1 MSKKMFFYFALV
13 FVTTNLFYN
22 ERWGLNTFIIAFL
35 TIIVSLVSQRDTS
48 LSKQP
53 LTAKWWFAAFLFLLN
68 GFAVFYTHSLL
79 SSILYIFTFLY
90 FSAVHNARQLS
101 VPLGF
106 AQSIQS
112 FFGGFYHIVESAIT
126 HMQQKEKKD
135 TQSLFIRFLLFT
147 VPVIIAIVFL
157 KLYQSADQTFY
168 EMTKF
173 INLDWISWGFIGF
186 YFVIFFSS
194 YGLFFF
200 TENAEINKLEAN
212 LKNGIA
218 THYDDGIQKYLG
230 IKNEQKI
237 ALSLLVTLNVML
249 LLYNF
254 IDLKFILIDL
264 PNPEPTLRYSALLHG
279 GVNSLITSIILVII
293 IITFLYRGQLN
304 FQGNKI
310 TRALALVWLSL
321 NLLMVFTTAVKNAEY
336 IAHWGLTYKRIGV
349 YIYLLLATMGLL
361 FTIIKIIRIK
371 SIWFLIR
378 NTSLAFLTC
387 FTLMGL
393 VNWDKLIVKHNLTHL
408 APSQIDFDYLLGIGW
423 EAYPDLMHYYNTHKE
438 SPEIT
443 EERWFWHHL
452 FESFDNT
459 RKHLREKRSTVT
471 WRSLNLRE
479 AQLLKRMENFKLVY
493 NRSEYARL

>member
-1 MSKKMFFYFALV
+1 MSKKMFFYLALV

-22 ERWGLNTFIIAFL
+22 ERWGLNTLIIAFL
-35 TIIVSLVSQRDTS
+35 TIVVSLVSNRDETIP
-48 LSKQP
+48 KEP
-53 LTAKWWFAAFLFLLN
+53 KTGKWWFAAFLFVLN
-68 GFAVFYTHSLL
+68 GFAVFYNHSLL
-79 SSILYIFTFLY
+79 SSVFYILSFLY
-90 FSAVHNARQLS
+90 FSAVHNERQLS

-112 FFGGFYHIVESAIT
+112 FFGGFYYFVESMIT
-126 HMQQKEKKD
+126 GLKQKEKKD
-135 TQSLFIRFLLFT
+135 TQNLFIRFLLFT

-157 KLYQSADQTFY
+157 KLYQTADQTFY

-186 YFVIFFSS
+186 YFVIFVSS
-194 YGLFFF
+194 YGLFFYN
-200 TENAEINKLEAN
+200 TNAEINKLEAN

-218 THYDDGIQKYLG
+218 NDYDDGVQKYLG
-230 IKNEQKI
+230 LKNEKKI
-237 ALSLLVTLNVML
+237 ALSLLITLNVML

-310 TRALALVWLSL
+310 TRALALVWLFL

-349 YIYLLLATMGLL
+349 YIYLLLATMGLV

-387 FTLMGL
+387 FTFMGL
-393 VNWDKLIVKHNLTHL
+393 VNWDKLIVKHNLTQL
-408 APSQIDFDYLLGIGW
+408 EPNQIDFEYLISIGW
-423 EAYPDLMHYYNTHKE
+423 EAYPDLMHYYNAHKE

-443 EERWFWHHL
+443 EDRWLWHHL
-452 FESFDNT
+452 FESFEDT

-493 NRSEYARL
+493 KRNEYTSL